1 MKAIP
6 LLKTVIFKVFFL
18 IVLVFCV
25 ASCRKI
31 NPIEN
36 TLKNQAFAK
45 NDREET
51 EVFFFISTANVSK
64 SIISKS
70 QIAKQKSSDIII
82 QELSKR
88 IEIQESQLLDEITK
102 MATSKLIVITEI
114 NATHKQR
121 DLYNLVDA
129 NGSDFNTLYLDA
141 MTTAICEQ
149 IELLETISRETNDR
163 EILELVLRFL
173 PEQYKLLRETERIKK
188 QNK

>member
-6 LLKTVIFKVFFL
+6 PLKASIFKVLFSFL
-18 IVLVFCV
+18 LILCI

-70 QIAKQKSSDIII
+70 QIAQQKSSDVIVK
-82 QELSKR
+82 ELAKR
-88 IEIQESQLLDEITK
+88 IEIQQSQLLEEVTK

-114 NATHKQR
+114 NATHKR
-121 DLYNLVDA
+121 DLYNILDA
-129 NGSDFNTLYLDA
+129 NRNEFNNIYLDA
-141 MTTAICEQ
+141 MTDAICDQ
-149 IELLETISRETNDR
+149 IELLEKISRETNDK
-163 EILELVLRFL
+163 ETLELVLRYL
-173 PEQYKLLRETERIKK
+173 PEEYKLLRETERVKK
-188 QNK
+188 TK

>member
-1 MKAIP
+1 MKTIP
-6 LLKTVIFKVFFL
+6 ILKTAYFKVFFL
-18 IVLVFCV
+18 FVLIICIT
-25 ASCRKI
+25 SCRKI

-70 QIAKQKSSDIII
+70 QIAQQKSSDVIV

-88 IEIQESQLLDEITK
+88 IEVQESQMLQEITK

-114 NATHKQR
+114 NATHKR
-121 DLYNLVDA
+121 DLYNLIDA
-129 NGSDFNTLYLDA
+129 SNNDFNTIYLDA
-141 MTTAICEQ
+141 MTEAMCDQ
-149 IELLETISRETNDR
+149 IELLETISRETNDKQ
-163 EILELVLRFL
+163 ILELVLRFL

-188 QNK
+188 QNE

>member
-6 LLKTVIFKVFFL
+6 VLKATYFKVFFL
-18 IVLVFCV
+18 FVLMICIT
-25 ASCRKI
+25 SCRKI

-51 EVFFFISTANVSK
+51 EVFFFISTANISK
-64 SIISKS
+64 TIISKS
-70 QIAKQKSSDIII
+70 QIAKQKSSDVIV

-88 IEIQESQLLDEITK
+88 IEIQETQLLEEVTK

-114 NATHKQR
+114 NATHKR
-121 DLYNLVDA
+121 DLYNLIDA
-129 NGSDFNTLYLDA
+129 SNNDFNSIYLNA
-141 MTTAICEQ
+141 MTEAICGQ
-149 IELLETISRETNDR
+149 IELLETISRETNDKQ
-163 EILELVLRFL
+163 ILELVLRFL

-188 QNK
+188 QNE

>member
-6 LLKTVIFKVFFL
+6 PLKTVYFKVFFL
-18 IVLVFCV
+18 FVLIICIT
-25 ASCRKI
+25 SCRKI

-45 NDREET
+45 NEREET
-51 EVFFFISTANVSK
+51 EVFFFISVANVSK

-70 QIAKQKSSDIII
+70 QIAQQKSSDVIV

-88 IEIQESQLLDEITK
+88 IEVQENQLLEEITK

-114 NATHKQR
+114 NAMHKR

-129 NGSDFNTLYLDA
+129 SNNDFNSIYLDA
-141 MTTAICEQ
+141 MTDAICDQ
-149 IELLETISRETNDR
+149 IELLETISRETNDKQ
-163 EILELVLRFL
+163 ILELVLRFL

-188 QNK
+188 QNE

>member
-6 LLKTVIFKVFFL
+6 PLKASIFKVLFSFL
-18 IVLVFCV
+18 LILCI

-70 QIAKQKSSDIII
+70 QIAQQKSSDVIVK
-82 QELSKR
+82 ELAKR
-88 IEIQESQLLDEITK
+88 IEIQQSQLLEEVTK

-114 NATHKQR
+114 NATHKR
-121 DLYNLVDA
+121 DLYNILDA
-129 NGSDFNTLYLDA
+129 NRNEFNNIYLDA
-141 MTTAICEQ
+141 MTDAICDQ
-149 IELLETISRETNDR
+149 IELLEKISRETNDK
-163 EILELVLRFL
+163 ETLELVLRYL
-173 PEQYKLLRETERIKK
+173 PEEYKLLRETERVKK
-188 QNK
+188 QNE

>member
-6 LLKTVIFKVFFL
+6 PLKATYFKVFFL
-18 IVLVFCV
+18 FVLVICIT
-25 ASCRKI
+25 SCRKI

-51 EVFFFISTANVSK
+51 EVFFFISAANISK

-70 QIAKQKSSDIII
+70 QIAQQKSSDVIV

-88 IEIQESQLLDEITK
+88 IEFQENQLLQEVTK

-114 NATHKQR
+114 NATHKR
-121 DLYNLVDA
+121 DLYNLIDA
-129 NGSDFNTLYLDA
+129 NNKDFNSIYLDA
-141 MTTAICEQ
+141 TTEALCDQ
-149 IELLETISRETNDR
+149 IELLETISKETNDKQ
-163 EILELVLRFL
+163 ILELVLRFL
-173 PEQYKLLRETERIKK
+173 PEQYKLLRETERLKK
-188 QNK
+188 QNE